1 MVRHLLTDLRGNPI
15 YSFAHRRLRRIRHQ
29 HLSSIFCMVQNRAWE
44 DMLRRAKSHPQEV
57 LTQDDVT
64 GNTPLHVA
72 CRLDPPVDVIRAL
85 QATCRIKNHEG
96 ATPLHIAA
104 SHRCSAESISVLL
117 DCAQVTL
124 SEDDTLTCD
133 HHVSPTAD
141 LSRMGRAPIHY
152 ACMSFRGLELDAF
165 RLLLEATLKDG
176 NVQLDNKEKLTCLDD
191 FIHEEL
197 DEELDD
203 DFWRVPEESCE
214 ERVTVNVMGMKD
226 ATGQTP
232 LGLLFRRY
240 RERVRVVIS
249 TVDRIRNENSDT
261 PDQAALAA
269 AMTVQADL
277 GELWQRARW
286 IIARLTEERLERE
299 GVWQEHSGPQSPGE
313 AAVAQEA
320 ASWATEQYQSTETTG
335 IIDNDTTTLP
345 VTQEADTDVAESFI
359 TTAGDPTAADNN
371 NKNGRQFR
379 IVHASVGLI
388 GYGCPPEMIRL
399 AISIHPNQVREMDE
413 DGNLPMHIAVTAS
426 SYLAT
431 AEQASPRTMAA
442 AFTAAA
448 DASDD
453 LSILSDTMSF
463 FSSATV
469 SQTSNPFDKVL
480 KILLQH
486 YPEGAQIPQGRTG
499 HLPLVLAVESG
510 RRTWQDG
517 IRTLLYA
524 YPPALH
530 NKKLIEPELY
540 PNVLSLVTSGR
551 SDFGKPDFHCCT
563 SGIFN
568 DLLLPLGS
576 ARSKRQRREAS
587 NSQTTLF
594 ELLRTKPEW
603 LTKTTREYAIVDAVE
618 EREQDVSSTHIHKY
632 KYNISSQNYLPRGR

>member
-1 MVRHLLTDLRGNPI
+1 
-15 YSFAHRRLRRIRHQ
+15 
-29 HLSSIFCMVQNRAWE
+29 
-44 DMLRRAKSHPQEV
+44 
-57 LTQDDVT
+57 
-64 GNTPLHVA
+64 
-72 CRLDPPVDVIRAL
+72 
-85 QATCRIKNHEG
+85 
-96 ATPLHIAA
+96 
-104 SHRCSAESISVLL
+104 
-117 DCAQVTL
+117 
-124 SEDDTLTCD
+124 
-133 HHVSPTAD
+133 
-141 LSRMGRAPIHY
+141 
-152 ACMSFRGLELDAF
+152 
-165 RLLLEATLKDG
+165 
-176 NVQLDNKEKLTCLDD
+176 
-191 FIHEEL
+191 
-197 DEELDD
+197 
-203 DFWRVPEESCE
+203 
-214 ERVTVNVMGMKD
+214 
-226 ATGQTP
+226 
-232 LGLLFRRY
+232 
-240 RERVRVVIS
+240 
-249 TVDRIRNENSDT
+249 
-261 PDQAALAA
+261 
-269 AMTVQADL
+269 
-277 GELWQRARW
+277 
-286 IIARLTEERLERE
+286 
-299 GVWQEHSGPQSPGE
+299 VWQEHSGPQSPGE

-320 ASWATEQYQSTETTG
+320 ASWATEQYQSTDTTT
-335 IIDNDTTTLP
+335 IVDNNIDTTLP
-345 VTQEADTDVAESFI
+345 VTQEATDVAESFI
-359 TTAGDPTAADNN
+359 TTVGDPSAGDSSNNTN

-442 AFTAAA
+442 AAAAAA
-448 DASDD
+448 DATDD
-453 LSILSDTMSF
+453 LSVLSDTMSF
-463 FSSATV
+463 FSTATV

-568 DLLLPLGS
+568 DLLHPLGTS

-603 LTKTTREYAIVDAVE
+603 LTKATREYANIVANAVVE
-618 EREQDVSSTHIHKY
+618 EETITINN
-632 KYNISSQNYLPRGR
+632 YNHTISSSQNYLPRGR

>member
-1 MVRHLLTDLRGNPI
+1 
-15 YSFAHRRLRRIRHQ
+15 
-29 HLSSIFCMVQNRAWE
+29 
-44 DMLRRAKSHPQEV
+44 
-57 LTQDDVT
+57 
-64 GNTPLHVA
+64 
-72 CRLDPPVDVIRAL
+72 
-85 QATCRIKNHEG
+85 
-96 ATPLHIAA
+96 
-104 SHRCSAESISVLL
+104 
-117 DCAQVTL
+117 
-124 SEDDTLTCD
+124 
-133 HHVSPTAD
+133 
-141 LSRMGRAPIHY
+141 
-152 ACMSFRGLELDAF
+152 
-165 RLLLEATLKDG
+165 
-176 NVQLDNKEKLTCLDD
+176 
-191 FIHEEL
+191 
-197 DEELDD
+197 
-203 DFWRVPEESCE
+203 
-214 ERVTVNVMGMKD
+214 
-226 ATGQTP
+226 
-232 LGLLFRRY
+232 
-240 RERVRVVIS
+240 
-249 TVDRIRNENSDT
+249 
-261 PDQAALAA
+261 
-269 AMTVQADL
+269 MTVQADL

-299 GVWQEHSGPQSPGE
+299 GVWQEYSGPQSPGE

-320 ASWATEQYQSTETTG
+320 ASWATEQYQSTETTTVM
-335 IIDNDTTTLP
+335 DNDTTLP
-345 VTQEADTDVAESFI
+345 VTQEATDVAESFI
-359 TTAGDPTAADNN
+359 TTAGDPLAGDDTN

-442 AFTAAA
+442 AAAAAA

-453 LSILSDTMSF
+453 LSVLSDTMSF
-463 FSSATV
+463 FSTATV

-530 NKKLIEPELY
+530 NKKLIAPELY

-568 DLLLPLGS
+568 DILLPLGS

-603 LTKTTREYAIVDAVE
+603 LTKATREYANIVDSAVVE
-618 EREQDVSSTHIHKY
+618 IEKNVTRKHNHTIS
-632 KYNISSQNYLPRGR
+632 SSQNYLPRGR